1 MTNKA
6 PQIRPARY
14 ILADKEKSAY
24 RKYRDLTVGETS
36 FLRFLLQE
44 VFALFLVPLP
54 GALGILSRR
63 IFYKKYFKTCGKN
76 LIVGRCCVFRHPTKI
91 RIGDNVT
98 IDDFSLIDARGTGER
113 GIVLEDGVII
123 NRNTSIQSKGG
134 DISIGK
140 SVNIG
145 ANSSLVSWSGI
156 GIDEGS
162 VLAGGCYVSAGK
174 FDYGELGRSIL
185 EQEPLSSGP
194 ITIGRNSWIA
204 TRVTILDGVRIGED
218 SIIAAGTV
226 VTGNVP
232 PRSIAAGNPG
242 KVVFERR

>member
-1 MTNKA
+1 MTDKI
-6 PQIRPARY
+6 PKIVPARH

-24 RKYRDLTVGETS
+24 RKYRDLTVGDAS
-36 FLRFLLQE
+36 FLLLLLHELFAFL
-44 VFALFLVPLP
+44 LVPLP
-54 GALGILSRR
+54 GALGILLRR
-63 IFYKKYFKTCGKN
+63 VFYKKYFKSCGNN
-76 LIVGRCCVFRHPTKI
+76 LIVGRSCVFRHPTKI
-91 RIGDNVT
+91 SIGDNVT
-98 IDDFSLIDARGTGER
+98 IDDFSLIDARGTSER
-113 GIVLEDGVII
+113 GIVLEDGVIV

-140 SVNIG
+140 SVTVG

-174 FDYGELGRSIL
+174 FDYGELGTSIL

-218 SIIAAGTV
+218 SIIAAGAV
-226 VTGNVP
+226 VTGNIP
-232 PRSIAAGNPG
+232 PRMIVAGNPA
-242 KVVFERR
+242 KIVFTRR